1 MQKLSSALTRV
12 GAVIAAVWLWWLSTD
27 VWSAD
32 NPILGSMSPIDAID
46 ALGKQI
52 IGGTIIDTVAV
63 SLGRLLGGL
72 LIATVIG
79 VLLGLAIGS
88 RKRIDEATS
97 VIIQFLR
104 MVSPL
109 AWTPIAIVLFGI
121 GSPPVVFLIAI
132 AAVWPVAMN
141 TVAGVRSL
149 DPNWSLLAKSLGATP
164 IEILKTIVVPGIRPH
179 VLTGIRL
186 ALGVAW
192 IVIVPAEMLGVDS
205 GLGYQILN
213 ARDQLDYSLLAAIM
227 LVIGMIGHSLDWLTQ
242 WAFKRWVAATAEL

>member
-1 MQKLSSALTRV
+1 MQKLTSALIRI
-12 GAVIAAVWLWWLSTD
+12 GAVAAAIVLWWLGTD
-27 VWSAD
+27 VLSAD
-32 NPILGSMSPIDAID
+32 NPIFGSMSPIDAAQSL
-46 ALGKQI
+46 ALLFESGI
-52 IGGTIIDTVAV
+52 AFETIAV
-63 SLGRLLGGL
+63 SLTRLLTGL
-72 LIATVIG
+72 AIAIFIG

-97 VIIQFLR
+97 VIVQFLR

-109 AWTPIAIVLFGI
+109 AWTPIAIMLFGI

-132 AAVWPVAMN
+132 AAVWPVTMN
-141 TVAGVRSL
+141 TVAGVRAL

-164 IEILKTIVVPGIRPH
+164 LEILRSIVVPGIRPQ

-205 GLGYQILN
+205 GLGYQILI
-213 ARDQLDYSLLAAIM
+213 ARDNFDYALLAAIM
-227 LVIGMIGHSLDWLTQ
+227 FLIGLIGYALDWLTQ
-242 WAFKRWVAATAEL
+242 WAFKRWVAATA

>member
-1 MQKLSSALTRV
+1 MQKLSSALTRI
-12 GAVIAAVWLWWLSTD
+12 GAVIAAVLLWWLSTD

-32 NPILGSMSPIDAID
+32 NPILGSMSPGDAID
-46 ALGKQI
+46 ALGRQI
-52 IGGTIIDTVAV
+52 IGGTLVDTVAV

-132 AAVWPVAMN
+132 AAVWPVTMN

-149 DPNWSLLAKSLGATP
+149 DPNWALLAKSLGATP
-164 IEILKTIVVPGIRPH
+164 IEILKTIVIPGIRPH

-213 ARDQLDYSLLAAIM
+213 ARDQLDYALLAAIM
-227 LVIGMIGHSLDWLTQ
+227 LVIGVIGYSLDWLTQ
-242 WAFKRWVAATAEL
+242 WGFKRWVAATA

>member
-1 MQKLSSALTRV
+1 L
-12 GAVIAAVWLWWLSTD
+12 
-27 VWSAD
+27 
-32 NPILGSMSPIDAID
+32 
-46 ALGKQI
+46 
-52 IGGTIIDTVAV
+52 IGGTIVDTVAV
-63 SLGRLLGGL
+63 SLGRLLSGL

-79 VLLGLAIGS
+79 VILGLAVGS

-132 AAVWPVAMN
+132 AAVWPVTMN
-141 TVAGVRSL
+141 TVAGVRAL
-149 DPNWSLLAKSLGATP
+149 DPNWALLARSLGATP
-164 IEILKTIVVPGIRPH
+164 IEILKTIVIPGIRPH

-227 LVIGMIGHSLDWLTQ
+227 LLIGVIGYSLDWLTQ
-242 WAFKRWVAATAEL
+242 WAFRRWVAATA

>member
-1 MQKLSSALTRV
+1 MQKLSSALTRI
-12 GAVIAAVWLWWLSTD
+12 GAVIAAILLWWLSTD

-32 NPILGSMSPIDAID
+32 NPILGSMSPGDAID
-46 ALGKQI
+46 ALGRQI
-52 IGGTIIDTVAV
+52 IGGTLVDTVAV

-132 AAVWPVAMN
+132 AAVWPVTMN

-149 DPNWSLLAKSLGATP
+149 DPNWALLAKSLGATP
-164 IEILKTIVVPGIRPH
+164 IEILKTIVIPGIRPH

-213 ARDQLDYSLLAAIM
+213 ARDQLEYSLLAAIM
-227 LVIGMIGHSLDWLTQ
+227 LVIGIIGYSLDWLTQ
-242 WAFKRWVAATAEL
+242 WGFKRWVAATA

>member
-1 MQKLSSALTRV
+1 MQKVSSLLIRI
-12 GAVIAAVWLWWLSTD
+12 GAVIAAIALWWLGTD
-27 VWSAD
+27 VLSAD
-32 NPILGSMSPIDAID
+32 NPILGSMSPFDAVG
-46 ALGKQI
+46 ALVTQI
-52 IGGTIIDTVAV
+52 ESGRILNTVAV
-63 SLGRLLGGL
+63 SLERLLSSL

-88 RKRIDEATS
+88 RKRVDEATS

-132 AAVWPVAMN
+132 AAVWPVTMN
-141 TVAGVRSL
+141 TVAGVRAL
-149 DPNWSLLAKSLGATP
+149 DPNWALLAKSLGARP
-164 IEILKTIVVPGIRPH
+164 FEILKTIIIPGIRPH

-205 GLGYQILN
+205 GLGYEILN
-213 ARDQLDYSLLAAIM
+213 ARDQLEYDSLAAIM
-227 LVIGMIGHSLDWLTQ
+227 LTIGVIGFALDWLTQ
-242 WAFKRWVAATAEL
+242 WAFKRWVAATA

>member
-1 MQKLSSALTRV
+1 MPKLVSALTRI
-12 GAVIAAVWLWWLSTD
+12 GAVLAAILLWWISTD
-27 VWSAD
+27 VWSVD
-32 NPILGSMSPIDAID
+32 NPILGAMSPVDAVD
-46 ALGKQI
+46 ALTKQL
-52 IGGTIIDTVAV
+52 IGGTIVETVSV

-79 VLLGLAIGS
+79 VILGLAIGS
-88 RKRIDEATS
+88 RKRVDEATS

-132 AAVWPVAMN
+132 AAVWPVTMN
-141 TVAGVRSL
+141 TVAGVRAL
-149 DPNWSLLAKSLGATP
+149 DPNWGLLARSLGATP
-164 IEILKTIVVPGIRPH
+164 FEILKTIVVPGIRPH

-227 LVIGMIGHSLDWLTQ
+227 LLIGVIGYSLDWLTQ
-242 WAFKRWVAATAEL
+242 WAFKRWTAATA

>member
-1 MQKLSSALTRV
+1 MQKLSSALTRI
-12 GAVIAAVWLWWLSTD
+12 GAVVAAIVLWWLSTD
-27 VWSAD
+27 VWSVE
-32 NPILGSMSPIDAID
+32 NPILGAMSPIDAVD
-46 ALGKQI
+46 ALGKQL
-52 IGGTIIDTVAV
+52 IGGTIVDTVAV

-79 VLLGLAIGS
+79 VILGLAVGS

-132 AAVWPVAMN
+132 AAVWPVTMN
-141 TVAGVRSL
+141 TVAGVRAL
-149 DPNWSLLAKSLGATP
+149 DPNWALLARSLGATP
-164 IEILKTIVVPGIRPH
+164 IEILKTIVIPGIRPH

-227 LVIGMIGHSLDWLTQ
+227 LLIGVIGYSLDWLTQ
-242 WAFKRWVAATAEL
+242 WAFRRWVAATA

>member
-1 MQKLSSALTRV
+1 MQKLSSALTRI
-12 GAVIAAVWLWWLSTD
+12 GAVVAAIVLWWLSTD
-27 VWSAD
+27 VWSVE
-32 NPILGSMSPIDAID
+32 NPILGAMSPIDAVD
-46 ALGKQI
+46 ALGKQL
-52 IGGTIIDTVAV
+52 IGGTIVDTVAV

-72 LIATVIG
+72 LIATIIG
-79 VLLGLAIGS
+79 VILGLAVGS

-132 AAVWPVAMN
+132 AAVWPVTMN
-141 TVAGVRSL
+141 TVAGVRAL
-149 DPNWSLLAKSLGATP
+149 DPNWALLARSLGATP
-164 IEILKTIVVPGIRPH
+164 IEILKTIVIPGIRPH

-227 LVIGMIGHSLDWLTQ
+227 LLIGVIGYSLDWLTQ
-242 WAFKRWVAATAEL
+242 WAFRRWVAATA

>member
-1 MQKLSSALTRV
+1 MQKLSSALTRI
-12 GAVIAAVWLWWLSTD
+12 GAVVAAIVLWWLSTD
-27 VWSAD
+27 VWSVE
-32 NPILGSMSPIDAID
+32 NPILGAMSPIDAVD
-46 ALGKQI
+46 ALGKQL
-52 IGGTIIDTVAV
+52 IGGTIVDTVAV

-79 VLLGLAIGS
+79 VILGLAVGS

-121 GSPPVVFLIAI
+121 GSPPVGFLIAI
-132 AAVWPVAMN
+132 AAVWPVTMN
-141 TVAGVRSL
+141 TVAGVRAL
-149 DPNWSLLAKSLGATP
+149 DPNWALLARSLGATP
-164 IEILKTIVVPGIRPH
+164 IEILKTIVIPGIRPH

-192 IVIVPAEMLGVDS
+192 IE
-205 GLGYQILN
+205 
-213 ARDQLDYSLLAAIM
+213 
-227 LVIGMIGHSLDWLTQ
+227 
-242 WAFKRWVAATAEL
+242 

>member
-1 MQKLSSALTRV
+1 MQKLSSALTRI
-12 GAVIAAVWLWWLSTD
+12 GAVVAAIVLWWLSTD
-27 VWSAD
+27 VWSVD
-32 NPILGSMSPIDAID
+32 NPILGAMSPIDAVD
-46 ALGKQI
+46 ALGKQL
-52 IGGTIIDTVAV
+52 IGGTIVDTVAV

-132 AAVWPVAMN
+132 AAVWPVTMN

-164 IEILKTIVVPGIRPH
+164 FEILKTIVVPGIRPH

-227 LVIGMIGHSLDWLTQ
+227 LVIGVIGYSLDWLTQ
-242 WAFKRWVAATAEL
+242 WAFRRWAAATA

>member
-1 MQKLSSALTRV
+1 M
-12 GAVIAAVWLWWLSTD
+12 LWWISTD
-27 VWSAD
+27 VWSVD
-32 NPILGSMSPIDAID
+32 NPILGAMSPVDAVD
-46 ALGKQI
+46 ALTKQL
-52 IGGTIIDTVAV
+52 IGGTIVETVAV

-79 VLLGLAIGS
+79 VILGLAIGS
-88 RKRIDEATS
+88 RKRVDEATS

-132 AAVWPVAMN
+132 AAVWPVTMN
-141 TVAGVRSL
+141 TVAGVRAL
-149 DPNWSLLAKSLGATP
+149 DPNWGLLARSLGATP
-164 IEILKTIVVPGIRPH
+164 FEILKTIVVPGIRPH

-227 LVIGMIGHSLDWLTQ
+227 LLIGVIGYSLDWLTQ
-242 WAFKRWVAATAEL
+242 WSFKRWVAATA

>member
-1 MQKLSSALTRV
+1 MSKAVSALTRI
-12 GAVIAAVWLWWLSTD
+12 GAVIAAILLWWISTD
-27 VWSAD
+27 VWSVD
-32 NPILGSMSPIDAID
+32 NPILGAMSPVDAVD
-46 ALGKQI
+46 ALTKQLV
-52 IGGTIIDTVAV
+52 GGTIVETVAV

-79 VLLGLAIGS
+79 VILGLAIGS

-132 AAVWPVAMN
+132 AAVWPVTMN
-141 TVAGVRSL
+141 TVAGVRAL
-149 DPNWSLLAKSLGATP
+149 DPNWGLLARSLGATP
-164 IEILKTIVVPGIRPH
+164 LEILKTIVVPGIRPH

-227 LVIGMIGHSLDWLTQ
+227 LLIGVIGYALDWLTQ
-242 WAFKRWVAATAEL
+242 WAFKRWVAATA

>member
-1 MQKLSSALTRV
+1 MQKLSSALTRI
-12 GAVIAAVWLWWLSTD
+12 GAVVAAIVLWWLSTD
-27 VWSAD
+27 VWSVD
-32 NPILGSMSPIDAID
+32 NPILGAMSPIDAVD
-46 ALGKQI
+46 ALGKQL
-52 IGGTIIDTVAV
+52 IGGTIVDTVAV

-79 VLLGLAIGS
+79 VILGLAVGS

-132 AAVWPVAMN
+132 AAVWPVTMN
-141 TVAGVRSL
+141 TVAGVRAL
-149 DPNWSLLAKSLGATP
+149 DPNWALLARSLGATP
-164 IEILKTIVVPGIRPH
+164 IEILKTIVIPGIRPH

-227 LVIGMIGHSLDWLTQ
+227 LLIGVIGYSLDWLTQ
-242 WAFKRWVAATAEL
+242 WAFRRWVAATA

>member
-1 MQKLSSALTRV
+1 MPKLVSALTRI
-12 GAVIAAVWLWWLSTD
+12 GAVIAAILLWWISTD
-27 VWSAD
+27 VWSVD
-32 NPILGSMSPIDAID
+32 NPILGAMSPVDAVD
-46 ALGKQI
+46 ALTKQL
-52 IGGTIIDTVAV
+52 IGGTIVETVAV

-72 LIATVIG
+72 LLATVIG
-79 VLLGLAIGS
+79 VILGLAIGS
-88 RKRIDEATS
+88 RKRVDEATS

-132 AAVWPVAMN
+132 AAVWPVTMN
-141 TVAGVRSL
+141 TVAGVRAL
-149 DPNWSLLAKSLGATP
+149 DPNWGLLARSLGATP
-164 IEILKTIVVPGIRPH
+164 FEILKTIVVPGIRSH

-227 LVIGMIGHSLDWLTQ
+227 LLIGVIGYSLDWLTQ
-242 WAFKRWVAATAEL
+242 WSFKRWVAATA

>member
-1 MQKLSSALTRV
+1 MQNLSSALTRV
-12 GAVIAAVWLWWLSTD
+12 GAVIAAVLLWWLSTD
-27 VWSAD
+27 VWAAD
-32 NPILGSMSPIDAID
+32 NPILSSMSPIDAID

-52 IGGTIIDTVAV
+52 IGGTIVDTVAV

-132 AAVWPVAMN
+132 AAVWPVTMN

-227 LVIGMIGHSLDWLTQ
+227 LVIGVIGYSLDWLTQ
-242 WAFKRWVAATAEL
+242 WAFKRWVAATA